1 MIRKISLGE
10 LVDALPTNAMF
21 YRFCRRYVEHYNG
34 EKNSDMHS
42 NGELRWLRQVLPQC
56 KVVFDVGA
64 NVGDWT
70 ALALSINPAIHVH
83 CSEPSTATFQH
94 LQARSLG
101 GHVSLNQM
109 GLSASAGEM
118 TLHLFAEA
126 AGTNSLYYREGLNSA
141 RTQTEQ
147 IHLDTLDAYC
157 PQTNVN
163 EIDLLKLDVE
173 GHELMVLRG
182 AGQTLA
188 QGRL

>member
-101 GHVSLNQM
+101 GARLAESDGTECICRRNDPASVRRGGGNQ
-109 GLSASAGEM
+109 
-118 TLHLFAEA
+118 FA
-126 AGTNSLYYREGLNSA
+126 
-141 RTQTEQ
+141 
-147 IHLDTLDAYC
+147 
-157 PQTNVN
+157 
-163 EIDLLKLDVE
+163 LLQ
-173 GHELMVLRG
+173 RG
-182 AGQTLA
+182 AKQRTNA
-188 QGRL
+188 N